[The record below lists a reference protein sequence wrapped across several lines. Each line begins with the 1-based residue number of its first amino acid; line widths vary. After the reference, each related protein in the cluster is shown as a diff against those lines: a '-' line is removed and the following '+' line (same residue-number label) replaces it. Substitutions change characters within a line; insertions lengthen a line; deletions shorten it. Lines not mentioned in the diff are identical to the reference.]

1 MLMMPYYIYIITPG
15 VSSTARTTDYVAEF
29 DSFKAAKKEARRL
42 RAEEELEGDQA
53 YKIIFAQDRH
63 EAVERL
69 KEFREETIVREWEK

>member
-1 MLMMPYYIYIITPG
+1 MPYYIYIITPG
-15 VSSTARTTDYVAEF
+15 VTSTARTADYIAEF

-42 RAEEELEGDQA
+42 RADKPLEDDQA

-69 KEFREETIVREWEK
+69 KEFREETVVREWEK